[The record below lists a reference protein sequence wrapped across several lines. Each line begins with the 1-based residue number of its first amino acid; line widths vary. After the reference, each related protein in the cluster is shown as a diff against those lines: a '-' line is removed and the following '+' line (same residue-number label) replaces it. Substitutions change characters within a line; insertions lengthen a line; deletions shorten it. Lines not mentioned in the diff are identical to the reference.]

1 MVYVVEGHASACPQ
15 TVGVD
20 VKYVALTLIKL
31 KREVSASIM
40 RPIKNVELLFQ
51 CYLVLVNTIYY
62 FIQFGGIRTHF
73 EWKKSTLETIC

>member
-1 MVYVVEGHASACPQ
+1 M
-15 TVGVD
+15 GVD

-62 FIQFGGIRTHF
+62 FIQFGGIGTHF

>member
-40 RPIKNVELLFQ
+40 RPNKNVDLLFQ

-62 FIQFGGIRTHF
+62 FIQFGGIRTDF
-73 EWKKSTLETIC
+73 KWKKSTL